1 MPLVDVT
8 RRALTIVAMVGLA
21 VSTTGA
27 KRPAP
32 DKAAPVI
39 THAAPGACPAAV
51 GGVLPPC
58 AIEAVIVDASGV
70 FAPTLLV
77 RLHGV
82 QAYDRVPMRL
92 VAGQK
97 DTYSAVV
104 PPGLAAAGVVEYLIE
119 AFDVQGNGPAR
130 VGEEAAPLLLARAKV
145 PTVTPPPP
153 PPPPT
158 LPPPTPA
165 PEDNTGLIV
174 GVAVGI
180 GASVLV
186 GAGFAVAVYALR
198 PAAPSKV
205 ALTVTA
211 PAPIAGALGAP

>member
-130 VGEEAAPLLLARAKV
+130 LGEEAAPLLLARAKV
-145 PTVTPPPP
+145 PTVTPP

-180 GASVLV
+180 GAAVLV